1 MWALIVVAIAFAALS
16 IYLACRYYNLYSAV
30 GKVAELDAIIGQQ
43 KKEEQE
49 KKQSLQK
56 IKEEI
61 GELNK
66 SYKKLSD
73 DRVTLLND
81 FVAQKDDL
89 ESVKVALATTKTEN
103 DFLIKDYEN
112 KKVLLEKEYRELC
125 DSYKLKQKME
135 EEKFNSTID
144 NLNTLIDEQHSILMI
159 ALEQNRINNLDN
171 CRGMLNVPE
180 IDRIEITELVDVCR
194 HLRNGLPVCKAIYD
208 IYYKVPL
215 TNMVNDLGVRGICG
229 IYKITNVVDGKM
241 YIGQSVDIGER
252 WRQHIKRGCGAE
264 VGTISGSKLY
274 SAMMNDG
281 LWNFKFEL
289 LQECAKEEL
298 GKYEKYWIN
307 YFNSIVY
314 GYNMKAGG

>member
-1 MWALIVVAIAFAALS
+1 MWVLIVIAIPFIVLS
-16 IYLACRYYNLYSAV
+16 IYLAYKYYNLSSAV
-30 GKVAELDAIIGQQ
+30 GKVVELDAVIKQQ
-43 KKEEQE
+43 EKEEQE
-49 KKQSLQK
+49 KKQRLQK
-56 IKEEI
+56 IKEELE
-61 GELNK
+61 ELNR

-73 DRVTLLND
+73 DRVMLLND
-81 FVAQKDDL
+81 FVANKDDL
-89 ESVKVALATTKTEN
+89 ESVKVALATIKTEN
-103 DFLIKDYEN
+103 DFLIKEYEN
-112 KKVLLEKEYRELC
+112 RKVLLEKEYKDLC
-125 DSYKLKQKME
+125 DSYKLKQQVE
-135 EEKFNSTID
+135 EEKFNGEMN
-144 NLNTLIDEQHSILMI
+144 NLRMRIDEQHSILMI
-159 ALEQNRINNLDN
+159 ALEQNRINNLDS

-180 IDRIEITELVDVCR
+180 IDKIEITELIDVCR

-215 TNMVNDLGVRGICG
+215 TNMVNDLGARGVCG
-229 IYKITNVVDGKM
+229 IYKISNVVDGKM

-289 LQECAKEEL
+289 LQECGKEEL